1 MEATDPT
8 SSALLR
14 QWRPDVLGPGFEQL
28 ELPLGSDDEGEVV
41 ATLVRHRPERV
52 RRFTW
57 PWERRPELAASGADV
72 LYVHGWSDYFFNP
85 ELAAFWTAAG
95 ARFFALDL
103 RKYGRSLRPGQTPGY
118 ITDLAAY
125 DADIEAALAAMGHGN
140 GGSGGHGNGDGG
152 TVGNDGEA
160 NGNGN
165 GNANGAQNAAAE
177 ASTRPLI
184 LLGHSTGGLTLSLWA
199 ARHPGRA
206 SALVLNSPWLE
217 FQLSRPGREVLAPVL
232 SWGARLNPL
241 GPMPNVDLG
250 FYARSVAKEQDGEW
264 EYSHDWRPDR
274 GFATH
279 PAWLTA
285 ILAGH
290 ATVAEGIEVGVP
302 VLTLLSARS
311 TLLPRWDDAMLT
323 TDIVLVVDAIA
334 EQSLKLGREVSV
346 ARVDGALHDVFLSR
360 RPVRAAAYSAIS
372 RWLRGYAP
380 APSPTPN

>member
-1 MEATDPT
+1 MNLLSSTPMTSTTTD
-8 SSALLR
+8 SN
-14 QWRPDVLGPGFEQL
+14 GPHAG
-28 ELPLGSDDEGEVV
+28 GS
-41 ATLVRHRPERV
+41 
-52 RRFTW
+52 
-57 PWERRPELAASGADV
+57 
-72 LYVHGWSDYFFNP
+72 
-85 ELAAFWTAAG
+85 
-95 ARFFALDL
+95 
-103 RKYGRSLRPGQTPGY
+103 
-118 ITDLAAY
+118 
-125 DADIEAALAAMGHGN
+125 GN
-140 GGSGGHGNGDGG
+140 GGNNGGSNGGS
-152 TVGNDGEA
+152 
-160 NGNGN
+160 NG
-165 GNANGAQNAAAE
+165 NGAQNVARE
-177 ASTRPLI
+177 ASNRPLI

-250 FYARSVAKEQDGEW
+250 FYARSVAKEQEGEW

-360 RPVRAAAYSAIS
+360 RPARAAAYSAIS

-380 APSPTPN
+380 PPRPPATTPN